1 MQKGMFIMSKTL
13 TSKKQTKISELHK
26 TITKDLEVFDLPTND
41 IPDPNFKPE
50 TREEWLKE
58 MEYEESLMTQAEKD
72 EAKKRYHATLKR
84 MAELYPSKFKGISA

>member
-1 MQKGMFIMSKTL
+1 MQKRMFIMSKTL

-26 TITKDLEVFDLPTND
+26 KITKDLEVFDLPTND

-72 EAKKRYHATLKR
+72 EAEKRNQKRLQTLKQ
-84 MAELYPSKFKGISA
+84 LYPEKFKGLSA

>member
-41 IPDPNFKPE
+41 IPDPNFKSE

-58 MEYEESLMTQAEKD
+58 MEYEESLMTQEEKD
-72 EAKKRYHATLKR
+72 EAEKRNQKRLQTLKQ
-84 MAELYPSKFKGISA
+84 LYPEKFKGLSA